1 MAFQAKDPG
10 VRGRQLKVQELA
22 IPFSITANATPA
34 SKTVVSDEPSIMF
47 LNVEGITGIST
58 ATGALA
64 SGETAPSLAT
74 ATDSTGVIN
83 LCVKVTETMSK
94 VVSAVV
100 FSRSVAAGLSKP
112 CNILAFATG
121 TNAGQSVFLDCTTG
135 VNLSSTSLS
144 GVLIVKYIVDENA

>member
-1 MAFQAKDPG
+1 MAFQSKDIG
-10 VRGRQLKVQELA
+10 VLGRQLKVQELA
-22 IPFSITANATPA
+22 IPFAITAHATAA
-34 SKTVVSDEPSIMF
+34 SKVVVSDEPAIMF

-64 SGETAPSLAT
+64 SGESAPSLAT

-83 LCVKVTETMSK
+83 LLVKVGEPMAK

-100 FSRSVAAGLSKP
+100 FSRAVAAGLSKP

-121 TNAGQSVFLDCTTG
+121 TNAAQSIYLNCTTG
-135 VNLSSTSLS
+135 VNLSTTSLD
-144 GVLIVKYIVDENA
+144 GVLIVKYIVDESA